1 MIRQWHLAIGGLA
14 FVVYQ
19 AVLEH
24 ISTAIEYPWLFGIV
38 LAALGS
44 VFPDVLEPAYTSNH
58 RGIFHSRGI
67 LRLVSV
73 VFIVT
78 ALLTAGMYPLG
89 DLSLAYFVSCFLL
102 GYVFHLLADATT
114 PRGLPR

>member
-14 FVVYQ
+14 FIVYQ
-19 AVLEH
+19 VILEN
-24 ISTAIEYPWLFGIV
+24 ISTAILHPWLPGIL
-38 LAALGS
+38 LAAIGS

-58 RGIFHSRGI
+58 RGFFHSRGI
-67 LRLVSV
+67 FRLVSL
-73 VFIVT
+73 VFVVT
-78 ALLTAGMYPLG
+78 ALVSAGTYPLF
-89 DLSLAYFVSCFLL
+89 DLALAYYTSCFLL